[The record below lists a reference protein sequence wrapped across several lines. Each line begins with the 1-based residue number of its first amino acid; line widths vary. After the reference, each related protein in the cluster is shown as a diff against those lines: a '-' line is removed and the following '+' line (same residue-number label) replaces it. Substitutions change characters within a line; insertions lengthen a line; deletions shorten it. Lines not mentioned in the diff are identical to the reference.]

1 MTQTHLDCS
10 LGFVLPARHA
20 RGRVVRIG
28 PALREIVAAHAYPPV
43 IATLLAEALV
53 LTALLGATL
62 KDDGAQMTLQAQ
74 TESGPIELFVCD
86 YRAGELRGYVKF
98 DPDRIAALPAAPALE
113 TLFGKGYFA
122 ITFDQAATGERYQG
136 IVPLEGATLADA
148 AQTYFAQSEQLPS
161 LIRVAVGDGCAAGL
175 LTQYL
180 PEGEEGRERLHV
192 RVDRPEWDH
201 VAALAG
207 TVTAAELLDP
217 ELSPE
222 TLIWRLFSEEDEVL
236 VVGAAELTRGCRC
249 DRAHITDVLAR
260 FPAGER
266 IDMADDRGIIAVD
279 CAFCSRVFDIAANEL
294 EATVH

>member
-1 MTQTHLDCS
+1 MTEPHLDRS

-20 RGRVVRIG
+20 RGRVVRLG
-28 PALREIVAAHAYPPV
+28 PVLQRIVAAHAYPPV
-43 IATLLAEALV
+43 IAALLAEALV

-74 TESGPIELFVCD
+74 TESGPVELLVCD
-86 YRAGELRGYVKF
+86 YRGGELRGYIKF
-98 DPDRIAALPAAPALE
+98 DADRLAEMPADPSLYA
-113 TLFGKGYFA
+113 LFGKGYLA

-148 AQTYFAQSEQLPS
+148 AETYFAQSEQLPS
-161 LIRVAVGDGCAAGL
+161 LIRVAVGEGRAAGI

-192 RVDRPEWDH
+192 RVDRPEWEH
-201 VAALAG
+201 VATLAG
-207 TVTAAELLDP
+207 TVTDAELLDP
-217 ELSPE
+217 ALSPE
-222 TLIWRLFSEEDEVL
+222 TLIWRLFSEEDEVR

-249 DRAHITDVLAR
+249 DRAHITDVLSR

-266 IDMADDRGIIAVD
+266 VDMADDRGVIAVD
-279 CAFCSRVFDIAANEL
+279 CAFCSRVFDIATAEL